1 MDFLTEYGKTLTR
14 DAVLW
19 GGESGGLVL
28 MSEMSLGVST
38 EAGAGARLLASD
50 EWPRA
55 YIAEPS
61 SELARGAAAINSS
74 RLKRGIDIALAFVL
88 LVALLPALSLIALA
102 IALDSPGSP
111 LFWQERYGRDRKL
124 FWVCKFR
131 TMRVA
136 ESRGSFTQA
145 RVGDQ
150 RVTRIGRLL
159 RRTSIDELPQLLN
172 VLMGDMSLVGPRP
185 HPTPMDDLNAAL
197 VGNYSDRHLVR
208 PGMTG
213 LAQVH
218 GHRGPTPTRAEIS
231 DRLADDREYI
241 RNWSLWSDFKIIPK
255 TLAALVHENAV

>member
-1 MDFLTEYGKTLTR
+1 MSKM
-14 DAVLW
+14 
-19 GGESGGLVL
+19 GLGA
-28 MSEMSLGVST
+28 SAEANAGV
-38 EAGAGARLLASD
+38 RLLTKD
-50 EWPRA
+50 EWPRTYVPA
-55 YIAEPS
+55 SAS
-61 SELARGAAAINSS
+61 NLAPGAAAINSS
-74 RLKRGIDIALAFVL
+74 GLKRGVDIALAFVV
-88 LVALLPALSLIALA
+88 LVALLPALGLIALA

-111 LFWQERYGRDRKL
+111 LFWQERYGRDKKV

-131 TMRVA
+131 TMSVA

-172 VLMGDMSLVGPRP
+172 VLTGDMSLVGPRP
-185 HPTPMDDLNAAL
+185 HPKPMDDLNATL
-197 VGNYSDRHLVR
+197 VRNYSDRHLVR

-231 DRLADDREYI
+231 VRLADDREYI
-241 RNWSLWSDFKIIPK
+241 RSWSLWLDLKI
-255 TLAALVHENAV
+255 LARTPFALIHENAL

>member
-1 MDFLTEYGKTLTR
+1 
-14 DAVLW
+14 
-19 GGESGGLVL
+19 
-28 MSEMSLGVST
+28 MSKMSLGAST
-38 EAGAGARLLASD
+38 GANAGVRLLTKD
-50 EWPRA
+50 EWPRTYVPA
-55 YIAEPS
+55 SAS
-61 SELARGAAAINSS
+61 NLAPVAAAINSS
-74 RLKRGIDIALAFVL
+74 RLKRGVDIALAFVV
-88 LVALLPALSLIALA
+88 LVALLPALGLIALA

-111 LFWQERYGRDRKL
+111 LFWQERYGRDKKV

-131 TMRVA
+131 TMSVA

-172 VLMGDMSLVGPRP
+172 VLTGDMSLVGPRP
-185 HPTPMDDLNAAL
+185 HPKPMDDLNATL
-197 VGNYSDRHLVR
+197 VRNYSDRHLVR

-231 DRLADDREYI
+231 VRLADDREYI
-241 RNWSLWSDFKIIPK
+241 RSWSLWLDLKI
-255 TLAALVHENAV
+255 LARTPFALIHENAL